1 MGFWTLLI
9 MNNRLK
15 KAHAFAKERHKGQ
28 KRKFTNIDYLSH
40 LEDTVR
46 VFAEEDE
53 SVITDDL
60 IAGLLHD
67 VVEDTHTTLKEVGQE
82 FGKYVMDLVGE
93 LTTDKREQ
101 NAKGKAVYL
110 TEKINNMSKRAFTI
124 KLCDRLTNVV
134 GLDNEKIPLEFIE
147 KYVKETKYII
157 KHINRE
163 INEVQQILLNRIKAM
178 LLYLELVY
186 EV

>member
-1 MGFWTLLI
+1 
-9 MNNRLK
+9 MNDRIK

-28 KRKFTNIDYLSH
+28 KRKFTDISYLTH
-40 LEDTVR
+40 LENTAMVLQK
-46 VFAEEDE
+46 EDE
-53 SVITDDL
+53 SVVTDDL

-82 FGKYVMDLVGE
+82 FGKVVMDLVGE
-93 LTTDKREQ
+93 LTTDNSEQ

-110 TEKINNMSKRAFTI
+110 TDKINNMSKMAFTI

-134 GLDNEKIPLEFIE
+134 GLDYEGIPLEFIE
-147 KYVKETKYII
+147 KYVKETNYII

-178 LLYLELVY
+178 LLYLELVH